1 VVGLIVVNIWNW
13 EDVTE
18 EANVEATDFVT
29 DCWSESKLSRIVFTI
44 IDESVVVVGVDVGV
58 VVVLVTL
65 RLFLDRDDGFLLML
79 FE

>member
-1 VVGLIVVNIWNW
+1 MNIWNW

-44 IDESVVVVGVDVGV
+44 IDESVVVVGVVV

>member
-1 VVGLIVVNIWNW
+1 MVGLIVVNIWNW

-18 EANVEATDFVT
+18 EAKVEATDFVT

-44 IDESVVVVGVDVGV
+44 IDESVVVVGVGV